1 MASETEVAKT
11 NILILIALVLFT
23 FHIVTFST
31 GFRLTADDV
40 MFAEAYF
47 SGLDAIW
54 ALTEESSRN
63 QGRIGYWV
71 LQPIN
76 MFGAYYAEYLIMRIL
91 FSVIYFVTFLY
102 AVKVICDIIDH
113 RLFPLS
119 AVFFLALHPLAY
131 EHLPPNSY
139 PLQNSVAILM
149 LLLGYSALI
158 TPQYF
163 GRRLLGGTLVFL
175 STLLTEYAFIFCFS
189 LLVLRI
195 ACDIAQE
202 VSFGRSLKKFVEG
215 TNLTL
220 LIILA
225 LSLVPYRVYRKLFTS
240 TYEGNVIP
248 ESFNLLATLKVAS
261 LHIIDGT
268 SLRRIAQFLDH
279 STAILVILTVLI
291 LWLLKTWTKF
301 SFRIEAPHVSP
312 LKLAIVNLSLIAILY
327 ILTLP
332 LSYSN
337 FQIETCDY
345 NPFCGY
351 LDSRSAFVFI
361 SVFLSFNIGFI
372 LSRLSSRL
380 ESSATLLLV
389 AVIVIVSS
397 YTQVHNFSVRE
408 RMHQNDIIWER
419 ARQISCYISDTSD
432 GPYLSDLI
440 DPLKIV
446 PFHTAELRNRFWG
459 RYIAFNRD
467 NGRCGLDEILVETI
481 RKS

>member
-1 MASETEVAKT
+1 MASETESAKT
-11 NILILIALVLFT
+11 NILILVASVLFT
-23 FHIVTFST
+23 FHVVTFST

-54 ALTEESSRN
+54 VLTKESSRN
-63 QGRIGYWV
+63 QGRIGFWA

-91 FSVIYFVTFLY
+91 FSILYFVTFLY
-102 AVKVICDIIDH
+102 AVKVICDIIDS
-113 RLFPLS
+113 RLFLLS

-158 TPQYF
+158 NS
-163 GRRLLGGTLVFL
+163 GHSRRKLLGGTLVFL
-175 STLLTEYAFIFCFS
+175 STLLTEYAFILCFS
-189 LLVLRI
+189 LLFLRM

-202 VSFGRSLKKFVEG
+202 GSFGRFIEKFVEG

-225 LSLVPYRVYRKLFTS
+225 LSLVPYRVYRMLFTS

-248 ESFNLLATLKVAS
+248 ESFGFVTTLKVAS

-268 SLRRIAQFLDH
+268 SLRRITQYLDY
-279 STAILVILTVLI
+279 STLALVILAVPI
-291 LWLLKTWTKF
+291 LWLFKNWTKF
-301 SFRIEAPHVSP
+301 SFRIEVPQVSP
-312 LKLAIVNLSLIAILY
+312 LKLVIVNLSLIAILFV
-327 ILTLP
+327 LTLP
-332 LSYSN
+332 LSYSE

-351 LDSRSAFVFI
+351 LDSRSAFTFV
-361 SVFLSFNIGFI
+361 SVFLSFNIAFI
-372 LSRLSSRL
+372 FSKFSSQL
-380 ESSATLLLV
+380 ESKATLLLM
-389 AVIVIVSS
+389 AVIVIVSY

-408 RMHQNDIIWER
+408 RLHQNDIVWER

-459 RYIAFNRD
+459 RYIEFNRD